1 MDGYTGICI
10 GGWTDSVC
18 VRSGCGEKGQRKKDR
33 KRRGRNL
40 GREDLCVE
48 RGWCLTGQRKKVYVC
63 NSDSRFCEDIH
74 I

>member
-1 MDGYTGICI
+1 M
-10 GGWTDSVC
+10 C
-18 VRSGCGEKGQRKKDR
+18 VYMVGVGRNRTKGEDR

-40 GREDLCVE
+40 GREDLGVE

-63 NSDSRFCEDIH
+63 NSDSRFYEAIP